1 MNVPSFCCFRRA
13 RKIYLPPLAGL
24 QKKGFRN
31 GAAYRPCSEIPEKL
45 RARLLLDIPYEISKG
60 VKRMDENRTEKNFD
74 RLTKRREHLVMTLR
88 HLDRESEQVEQ
99 NTDWLDQ
106 AAYENR
112 TALLDRLNDWYLAEV
127 KQIDRALER
136 IKTQKYGICLACH
149 HSIDPKRLEIVP
161 ETEYCGACEMFRE
174 GVVQSRA

>member
-1 MNVPSFCCFRRA
+1 
-13 RKIYLPPLAGL
+13 
-24 QKKGFRN
+24 
-31 GAAYRPCSEIPEKL
+31 
-45 RARLLLDIPYEISKG
+45 LLDISSETNEG
-60 VKRMDENRTEKNFD
+60 VKQMDASQTENNFD

-127 KQIDRALER
+127 QQIDRALDR
-136 IKTQKYGICLACH
+136 IKSQKYGICLACH
-149 HSIDPKRLEIVP
+149 SSIDLKRLDIVP
-161 ETEYCGACEMFRE
+161 ETEYCGACETFRE
-174 GVVQSRA
+174 GFEQSGA

>member
-1 MNVPSFCCFRRA
+1 MEAITVDTN
-13 RKIYLPPLAGL
+13 
-24 QKKGFRN
+24 
-31 GAAYRPCSEIPEKL
+31 
-45 RARLLLDIPYEISKG
+45 
-60 VKRMDENRTEKNFD
+60 TD

-136 IKTQKYGICLACH
+136 IKKQAYGTCAACH
-149 HSIDPKRLEIVP
+149 DPIDAKRLEAAP
-161 ETEYCGACEMFRE
+161 EAEYCGACKMFRE
-174 GVVQSRA
+174 GLELNGA